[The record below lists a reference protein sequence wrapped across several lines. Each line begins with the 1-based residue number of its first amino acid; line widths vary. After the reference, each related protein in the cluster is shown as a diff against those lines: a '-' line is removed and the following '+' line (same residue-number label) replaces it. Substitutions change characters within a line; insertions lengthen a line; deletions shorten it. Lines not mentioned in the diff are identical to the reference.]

1 MQKKKKKNQKTYPDT
16 YFIPKG
22 PWSHFLASQKTQ
34 YILGFL
40 RGWKFPKSTNIA
52 GEITGF

>member
-1 MQKKKKKNQKTYPDT
+1 MQKKKKNQKTCPDT
-16 YFIPKG
+16 CFIPKG